1 MNKLFLKGRISS
13 DIDTRYTQTNNT
25 KIVKFSIAVRRD
37 YKNQNNEYETD
48 FFNCSAFSFTA
59 DFIEKYF
66 KKGQEILLIGR
77 IQNRSWETDSG
88 EKRYATDVMV
98 ENVEF
103 CGSKNENGNT
113 NNSLPPETKV
123 IENNTMT
130 DELPF

>member
-1 MNKLFLKGRISS
+1 MNKLILKGRISS
-13 DIDTRYTQTNNT
+13 DLDTRYTQTNNT

-48 FFNCSAFSFTA
+48 FFNCSAFSSTA

-103 CGSKNENGNT
+103 CGSKSENGNA